1 MTLWVALMDL
11 ISVMGKYLIGYIVGS
26 IVCFLILRPIKAYQE
41 GFDDGWEAS
50 RTVGKNS
57 PDKVVTFCKDS
68 QRDLYRAEITGK
80 RERTKPAHELTRI
93 FHGPGYTVKA
103 RPQSCF
109 FCDHLTDILYDYTNG
124 PYGFACDLDG
134 DIETGMR
141 GLCQNFSE
149 EEKQHGTTD

>member
-1 MTLWVALMDL
+1 MTLWEAFMDL
-11 ISVMGKYLIGYIVGS
+11 ISVMGEYLIGYVVGS
-26 IVCFLILRPIKAYQE
+26 IVCFIILRPIKVYHE

-50 RTVGKNS
+50 RTVGKNG

-68 QRDLYRAEITGK
+68 QRNLYQAEITGK
-80 RERTKPAHELTRI
+80 RKRTKPAHELTRI

-103 RPQSCF
+103 LPQSCF
-109 FCDHLTDILYDYTNG
+109 FCDHLTDIIYDYTNG

-149 EEKQHGTTD
+149 EENHGTTD

>member
-1 MTLWVALMDL
+1 MIGEVFSEL
-11 ISVMGKYLIGYIVGS
+11 ISVAGKYLAGYIVGS
-26 IVCFLILRPIKAYQE
+26 IVCFIILRPIKVYQE

-50 RTVGKNS
+50 RTVGKNG

-141 GLCQNFSE
+141 GSCQNFSE
-149 EEKQHGTTD
+149 DEKHGTTDN

>member
-1 MTLWVALMDL
+1 MTYFGSLSDL
-11 ISVMGKYLIGYIVGS
+11 VSIAGKYFIGYLVGS
-26 IVCFLILRPIKAYQE
+26 IAAILIIRPKKIYTE

-50 RTVGKNS
+50 HTVGKNG

-109 FCDHLTDILYDYTNG
+109 FCDHLTDIIYDYTNG

-141 GLCQNFSE
+141 GLCRNFSE
-149 EEKQHGTTD
+149 EENHGTTD